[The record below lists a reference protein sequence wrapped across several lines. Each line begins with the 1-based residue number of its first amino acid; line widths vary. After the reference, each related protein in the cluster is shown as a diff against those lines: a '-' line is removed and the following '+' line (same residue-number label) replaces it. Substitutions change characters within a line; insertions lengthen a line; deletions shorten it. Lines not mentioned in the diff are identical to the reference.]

1 MPSVSTQP
9 SAVSIMDVTGKAEYE
24 PLSQDEKHEHECCN
38 DASASQAGPHHKRC
52 HNNRLKRMLVPL
64 LVSIASIIGVMALG
78 CFASMLLGG
87 GHHDMS
93 HLMSRQTTGESDSGS
108 TFTDHK
114 YYLIVIF
121 VGLVVVIILGIMLSA
136 WCCKESPLLPVLL
149 VRLLWRLG
157 VLGMHRMRPM
167 RRRIRRDGLSCLI
180 MDTVL

>member
-24 PLSQDEKHEHECCN
+24 PLSQDEKHEHECCG

-136 WCCKESPLLPVLL
+136 WCCKGAFQNPLCCPCYLCACC
-149 VRLLWRLG
+149 G
-157 VLGMHRMRPM
+157 
-167 RRRIRRDGLSCLI
+167 GLACLECI
-180 MDTVL
+180 GCGLCAEGFEEMA